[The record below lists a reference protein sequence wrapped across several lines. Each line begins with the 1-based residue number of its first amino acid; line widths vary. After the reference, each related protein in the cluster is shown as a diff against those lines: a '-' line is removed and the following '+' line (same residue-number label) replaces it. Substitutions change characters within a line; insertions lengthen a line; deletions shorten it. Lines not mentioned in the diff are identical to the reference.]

1 MRPKW
6 PPRAIFGTEGNLAL
20 KYLKRR
26 NPEDVTEVFEAL
38 TATSVDAVAVH
49 VGLSDEVSWR
59 GSPHAELWGD
69 NMADDCGK
77 LFSDGDA
84 TVASALS
91 TNSTGADLLQ
101 MCLAAMIDD
110 GHDVFQ
116 LYIDRARQTD
126 LGIYAFYR
134 MNDAHCNNEP
144 RMEDA
149 RRSAMK
155 VSRPDLLIGS
165 PSPYMNK
172 HGDEWNFC
180 WQWDFAEKE
189 VRDRFLGLFDETL
202 TRYDVDGLELDF
214 TRKPPF
220 FKPGQAFRGIST
232 MTEFMRQARE
242 VVHRHAARKGKEIRL
257 VCRAL
262 SSIDCS
268 LGLGL
273 DIETWIREG
282 LVDIAVISA
291 AGGWGNET
299 DVARAVAAAENSE
312 VLIYSGSGG
321 LISASPQEGY
331 ESGQPSVMRGVALN
345 CHKEGATGIHLYN
358 HDYASFRPQPVS
370 AADESDMPLVEYPS
384 QYRELTGHMA
394 TDRLTRKELQTYRD
408 LADPKTLERLSRC
421 YYLNE
426 RQDLGDHNR
435 QVPRKLAIVGRG
447 AGPGHA
453 MHLKVEDDIAGGLAK
468 GRIASTE
475 LRLRLSDYEQ
485 SLPRIRCEVN
495 GEPVDLCAAR
505 KIESSSGDQWLV
517 VDNPP
522 IHEGENTVLVLLEGF
537 KLPEGTPMKEP
548 GVGGSPPWPTVHQCE
563 LLVLCNR

>member
-1 MRPKW
+1 
-6 PPRAIFGTEGNLAL
+6 
-20 KYLKRR
+20 
-26 NPEDVTEVFEAL
+26 
-38 TATSVDAVAVH
+38 
-49 VGLSDEVSWR
+49 
-59 GSPHAELWGD
+59 
-69 NMADDCGK
+69 
-77 LFSDGDA
+77 
-84 TVASALS
+84 
-91 TNSTGADLLQ
+91 
-101 MCLAAMIDD
+101 
-110 GHDVFQ
+110 
-116 LYIDRARQTD
+116 
-126 LGIYAFYR
+126 
-134 MNDAHCNNEP
+134 
-144 RMEDA
+144 
-149 RRSAMK
+149 MK

-165 PSPYMNK
+165 PSPYMSK
-172 HGDEWNFC
+172 YGDEWNFC

-220 FKPGQAFRGIST
+220 FKPGKAFRHIST

-268 LGLGL
+268 LELGL
-273 DIETWIREG
+273 DIEAWIREG

-291 AGGWGNET
+291 AGGWGNEM

-345 CHKEGATGIHLYN
+345 CHKEGAAGIHLYN
-358 HDYASFRPQPVS
+358 HDYASFRPQPLS
-370 AADESDMPLVEYPS
+370 ADDESDIPLVEYPS

-394 TDRLTRKELQTYRD
+394 TDRLTRKEPQTYRD

-426 RQDLGDHNR
+426 RQDLGDHHR

-453 MHLKVEDDIAGGLAK
+453 MHLKVEDDIAGGLAE

-475 LRLRLSDYEQ
+475 LRLRLTDYEQ
-485 SLPRIRCEVN
+485 SLLRIRCEVN

-522 IHEGENTVLVLLEGF
+522 IHQGENTVLVLLEGF
-537 KLPEGTPMKEP
+537 KLPEGTTMKEP
-548 GVGGSPPWPTVHQCE
+548 GVGGSSPWPTVQQCE
-563 LLVLCNR
+563 LLVLCHT